1 MGCAVFNAATCAA
14 VGDAVWDGMP
24 LVKRV
29 VTVSGDI
36 VMEPR
41 NLLVPIGTPF
51 SDMVEAAGFR
61 QNPYK
66 VLSGGPMMGV
76 AQFDLAVPVTKGTNA
91 VTVLG
96 EENRYMAAQPH
107 CIRCGKCISVC
118 PMHLMPLYLYSAER
132 RGDLEAAE
140 CAGLCGVRQLCLYL
154 PGLLSFGSQHP
165 HRQAEAAGRCATQ
178 AGPCAGQTVRRANH
192 AE

>member
-1 MGCAVFNAATCAA
+1 M
-14 VGDAVWDGMP
+14 
-24 LVKRV
+24 KRV

-132 RGDLEAAE
+132 RGDLETLKRQNVLDCVECGSCAYTCPAA
-140 CAGLCGVRQLCLYL
+140 CLWFTASAPPSRSCGTLR
-154 PGLLSFGSQHP
+154 HP
-165 HRQAEAAGRCATQ
+165 SRPLRRPNRKEGE
-178 AGPCAGQTVRRANH
+178 PCRVKSSIFMS
-192 AE
+192 